1 MLTKLTTQ
9 MESVSKALGALSTT
23 YHTSLTLTFSLKR
36 KEVNTSLS
44 SAHYRGTNCSHV
56 YVELSCIFKSLGNN
70 QSVENAV
77 YKTNINPSQ
86 SRLLCSSSPP
96 SALQLDLGGSVH
108 CSDEGLCLYLHPS
121 PDEDSMVIF
130 EIIISVIVGARPVQ
144 APSPLLPKDLPG
156 DIPMDTWDPL

>member
-1 MLTKLTTQ
+1 

-36 KEVNTSLS
+36 KAVNTSLS

-86 SRLLCSSSPP
+86 SRLHCSSSPP

-108 CSDEGLCLYLHPS
+108 CSDEGLCLSLHPS
-121 PDEDSMVIF
+121 PEEDSMVIF
-130 EIIISVIVGARPVQ
+130 EIIISVIVGQGQFRH
-144 APSPLLPKDLPG
+144 PLLCSPR
-156 DIPMDTWDPL
+156 T